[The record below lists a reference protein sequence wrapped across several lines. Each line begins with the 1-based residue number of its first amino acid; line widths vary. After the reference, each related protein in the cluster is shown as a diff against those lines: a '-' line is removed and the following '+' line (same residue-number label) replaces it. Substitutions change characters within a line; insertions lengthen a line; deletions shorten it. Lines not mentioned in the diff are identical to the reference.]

1 MNGVALTNKTDLRQ
15 FVTEIVTQA
24 TRAGATDAETVYAEG
39 DEFSTLVRLGQVET
53 LKEAGSRGLG
63 LRVFIGDRSAV
74 TSTSDLSAEG
84 IEHLVS
90 GALALARVTSEDP
103 FAGLPEREEFG
114 ALIGDLELYHEDV
127 YSLAPEERIEMA
139 RRAEAASMAADT
151 RIQNSGGGT
160 FTAATGRKVIAN
172 SRGFTGEYRRS
183 YCGISARPIAQD
195 AGGAMQRDD
204 WYSSARSVKLLDSPE
219 AVGAEAARRA
229 LRRLGARKVMT
240 QRVPVVWDQEMA
252 ASLISEMFGAANGD
266 AVYRGG
272 TFFAGKLG
280 EQVACAN
287 ITLIDDGTRVGGF
300 GTSPFDGEGLP
311 TRRKAVIERGVLTN
325 YLLNTYTARKL
336 NLRSTGNASRGLA
349 GTPGI
354 GGGNVYLEPGT
365 QTAEEIIGSVKNG
378 LYLTELM
385 GHGGNPVTGGYSQG
399 ATGIWIEN
407 GELAYPVEE
416 ITIAGNLKEM
426 FRNIVAIGN
435 DLEWRSSIVSPTLL
449 VEGMTIAGS

>member
-1 MNGVALTNKTDLRQ
+1 VSTAPFSTETDLKQ
-15 FVTEIVTQA
+15 FVTDVVTKA
-24 TRAGATDAETVYAEG
+24 TRGGATDAEAVYAEG

-53 LKEAGSRGLG
+53 LKEAGSRALG
-63 LRVFIGDRSAV
+63 VRVFIGDRSAV
-74 TSTSDLSAEG
+74 TSTSDLSADG

-103 FAGLPEREEFG
+103 FSGLPERDEFG
-114 ALIGDLELYHEDV
+114 SVAGDLDLYHEDV
-127 YSLAPEERIEMA
+127 YSLAPEERIDMA
-139 RRAEAASMAADT
+139 RRAEAAAMAADT

-160 FTAATGRKVIAN
+160 FTAATGHKVMAN
-172 SRGFTGEYRRS
+172 SCGFVGEYRRS
-183 YCGISARPIAQD
+183 YCGISSRPIAQD
-195 AGGAMQRDD
+195 ASGAMQRDD

-219 AVGAEAARRA
+219 AVGLEAARRA
-229 LRRLGARKVMT
+229 LRRLGARKVAT
-240 QRVPVVWDQEMA
+240 QRVPVVFDQEMA
-252 ASLISEMFGAANGD
+252 ASLISEMFSAANGD

-280 EQVACAN
+280 EQVAGAN
-287 ITLIDDGTRVGGF
+287 ITLIDDGTRPGGF
-300 GTSPFDGEGLP
+300 GTAPFDGEGLP
-311 TRRKAVIERGVLTN
+311 TRRKPVIEKGVLAN

-336 NLRSTGNASRGLA
+336 NLCSTGNASRGLA

-365 QTAEEIIGSVKNG
+365 QTAEEIIGSVKSG

-385 GHGGNPVTGGYSQG
+385 GHGGNPVTGDYSQG
-399 ATGIWIEN
+399 ASGIWIEN

-435 DLEWRSSIVSPTLL
+435 DLEWRSSMVSPTVM